1 MLLTTNLIDNFFND
15 SFAIRK
21 MNYIN
26 YTDDVTHD
34 DDGATIK
41 MKVPGFNKKSIDI
54 SVDSET
60 LTIEGKTDDDSFV
73 KRFSIDNKFDFDS
86 IDAKVVDGLL
96 TLSIP
101 YKAEVKPRK
110 IKVNKC
116 YLSLLIFKVK
126 SGRSLAKYRGRKLT
140 TTPNLNNGMSVI

>member
-1 MLLTTNLIDNFFND
+1 MILTTNLIDNFFDD

-21 MNYIN
+21 MNRIN

-41 MKVPGFNKKSIDI
+41 LKVPGFNKKSIDI

-86 IDAKVVDGLL
+86 IDAKVLDGLL
-96 TLSIP
+96 TLTLP
-101 YKAEVKPRK
+101 YTADVKPRK
-110 IKVNKC
+110 IKVN
-116 YLSLLIFKVK
+116 
-126 SGRSLAKYRGRKLT
+126 
-140 TTPNLNNGMSVI
+140 

>member
-1 MLLTTNLIDNFFND
+1 MLTIDTMIDNIFDD
-15 SFAIRK
+15 SFEIRK
-21 MNYIN
+21 MNRIN

-41 MKVPGFNKKSIDI
+41 MKVPGSNKKSIDI

-86 IDAKVVDGLL
+86 IDAKVFDGLL

-110 IKVNKC
+110 IKVN
-116 YLSLLIFKVK
+116 
-126 SGRSLAKYRGRKLT
+126 
-140 TTPNLNNGMSVI
+140 

>member
-1 MLLTTNLIDNFFND
+1 MILTSSLINDFFDD
-15 SFAIRK
+15 SFAIRR
-21 MNYIN
+21 MNKIN

-34 DDGATIK
+34 DDGATVK
-41 MKVPGFNKKSIDI
+41 LKVPGFNKKSIDI
-54 SVDSET
+54 SVDSEH

-73 KRFSIDNKFDFDS
+73 KRYSIDNKFDLDE

-110 IKVNKC
+110 IKVN
-116 YLSLLIFKVK
+116 
-126 SGRSLAKYRGRKLT
+126 
-140 TTPNLNNGMSVI
+140 

>member
-1 MLLTTNLIDNFFND
+1 MILTSNLINDFFDD
-15 SFAIRK
+15 SFAIRR
-21 MNYIN
+21 MNKIN

-86 IDAKVVDGLL
+86 IDAKVIDGLL

-110 IKVNKC
+110 IKVN
-116 YLSLLIFKVK
+116 
-126 SGRSLAKYRGRKLT
+126 
-140 TTPNLNNGMSVI
+140 

>member
-1 MLLTTNLIDNFFND
+1 MILTSNLIDNFFDD
-15 SFAIRK
+15 SFAIRRMIK
-21 MNYIN
+21 IN
-26 YTDDVTHD
+26 YTDDVTQD

-41 MKVPGFNKKSIDI
+41 LKVPGFNKKSIDI

-60 LTIEGKTDDDSFV
+60 LTIEGKTDDDSFT

-110 IKVNKC
+110 IKVN
-116 YLSLLIFKVK
+116 
-126 SGRSLAKYRGRKLT
+126 
-140 TTPNLNNGMSVI
+140 

>member
-1 MLLTTNLIDNFFND
+1 MILTSSLINDFFDD
-15 SFAIRK
+15 SFAIRR
-21 MNYIN
+21 MNKIN

-60 LTIEGKTDDDSFV
+60 LTIEGKTDDDSFT
-73 KRFSIDNKFDFDS
+73 KRYAIDNKFDFDS
-86 IDAKVVDGLL
+86 IDAKVADGLL
-96 TLSIP
+96 TLTLP

-110 IKVNKC
+110 IKV
-116 YLSLLIFKVK
+116 S
-126 SGRSLAKYRGRKLT
+126 
-140 TTPNLNNGMSVI
+140 

>member
-1 MLLTTNLIDNFFND
+1 MNSLLDNFFDD

-21 MNYIN
+21 MNYMN
-26 YTDDVTHD
+26 YTDDVKYND
-34 DDGATIK
+34 EGATIK

-110 IKVNKC
+110 IKVN
-116 YLSLLIFKVK
+116 
-126 SGRSLAKYRGRKLT
+126 
-140 TTPNLNNGMSVI
+140 

>member
-1 MLLTTNLIDNFFND
+1 MILTSGLINDFFDD

-21 MNYIN
+21 MNRIN

-110 IKVNKC
+110 IKV
-116 YLSLLIFKVK
+116 S
-126 SGRSLAKYRGRKLT
+126 
-140 TTPNLNNGMSVI
+140 

>member
-1 MLLTTNLIDNFFND
+1 MILTTNLIDNFFDD

-21 MNYIN
+21 MNKIN

-41 MKVPGFNKKSIDI
+41 LKVPGFNKKSIDI

-60 LTIEGKTDDDSFV
+60 LTIEGKTDDDSFT
-73 KRFSIDNKFDFDS
+73 KRYSVDNKFDFDL
-86 IDAKVVDGLL
+86 IDAKVSDGLL
-96 TLSIP
+96 TLSLP

-110 IKVNKC
+110 IKVN
-116 YLSLLIFKVK
+116 
-126 SGRSLAKYRGRKLT
+126 
-140 TTPNLNNGMSVI
+140 